1 MGYCNRGNGACV
13 CRDIFE
19 GPACDRLACPTD
31 DLGVSCSGHGMCATT
46 GWFLFSAFFCRCLFS
61 SRPVARV
68 GRLEDHVRGLLRCS
82 CLPGSCCQ
90 ASDGA
95 THTDELR
102 FAYDFLLPVG
112 TPVLAPHHAL

>member
-1 MGYCNRGNGACV
+1 MSSDELFVPTFRPFYAQQFRGSLPKLGQVSATRAKRGMGSEIEEHWRLPYC
-13 CRDIFE
+13 IK
-19 GPACDRLACPTD
+19 P
-31 DLGVSCSGHGMCATT
+31 S
-46 GWFLFSAFFCRCLFS
+46 
-61 SRPVARV
+61 
-68 GRLEDHVRGLLRCS
+68 DHVRGLLRCS

-95 THTDELR
+95 THTEELR

>member
-1 MGYCNRGNGACV
+1 MKDLCVRTCFLGATVPWLSPQTRPGERDECKRASMGSEIEEHWRLPYC
-13 CRDIFE
+13 IK
-19 GPACDRLACPTD
+19 P
-31 DLGVSCSGHGMCATT
+31 S
-46 GWFLFSAFFCRCLFS
+46 
-61 SRPVARV
+61 
-68 GRLEDHVRGLLRCS
+68 DHVRGLLRCS

>member
-1 MGYCNRGNGACV
+1 MFR
-13 CRDIFE
+13 
-19 GPACDRLACPTD
+19 RLPPQ
-31 DLGVSCSGHGMCATT
+31 SCSPRERDQPYPPVRGM
-46 GWFLFSAFFCRCLFS
+46 GSEIEEHW
-61 SRPVARV
+61 
-68 GRLEDHVRGLLRCS
+68 RLLYCIKPSDHVRGLLRCS

>member
-1 MGYCNRGNGACV
+1 MQVTLAERRARRVAMGAVEALAPPPEEHWRLPYC
-13 CRDIFE
+13 IK
-19 GPACDRLACPTD
+19 P
-31 DLGVSCSGHGMCATT
+31 S
-46 GWFLFSAFFCRCLFS
+46 
-61 SRPVARV
+61 
-68 GRLEDHVRGLLRCS
+68 DHLRSLLRCS

-90 ASDGA
+90 ARDGA

>member
-1 MGYCNRGNGACV
+1 MYKATRPHSRLPCTDKISKGNV
-13 CRDIFE
+13 
-19 GPACDRLACPTD
+19 T
-31 DLGVSCSGHGMCATT
+31 
-46 GWFLFSAFFCRCLFS
+46 
-61 SRPVARV
+61 
-68 GRLEDHVRGLLRCS
+68 GRLEFRGYLPKLGQVSATSALAAWRGMGSEIEEHWRLPYCIKPSDHVRGLLRCS

-95 THTDELR
+95 THNDELR